1 MKSLVAILLICIVS
15 QVTPAYAEVCENGLC
30 IKDTSGSGDWQL
42 NGDWME
48 DGGGITY
55 KILGYD
61 DNRSAD
67 IDKIRHDTHFDIPVS
82 TVYSYNINETTISGW
97 PAVLG
102 VINGYMK
109 GYIYVSDYKIGI
121 TGDVREL
128 SRITITA
135 EPGLN
140 LALRD
145 FDGKPFPKDHLEKE
159 QAECEADCEADY
171 NESQLECGSGKC
183 GDKRYYNSCLA
194 DCQEWAYNDHQ
205 YELENDIQYRPLIKS
220 VKPGFADVYIDVG
233 AFSSTYIQG
242 YGSHILGRDKYGF
255 IQKPKLDVG
264 DLKMTF
270 LKNDS
275 TISEDIMELTKGISA
290 SPDIAYFNVTET
302 TIGGWPAVVRVQ
314 NLTRIY
320 TSGRS
325 DSPLISVNAIIH
337 IHVNDVKILAVTSG
351 MQDGY
356 HKLYG
361 IEVSEKKMLEDMKSI
376 KITLAS
382 RSTPDQVQDGAV

>member
-1 MKSLVAILLICIVS
+1 MTSLAAILVICIAS
-15 QVTPAYAEVCENGLC
+15 QVALTCAEVCENGLC
-30 IKDTSGSGDWQL
+30 IKDTSGGGDWQL
-42 NGDWME
+42 NGDFME
-48 DGGGITY
+48 DGGALTY
-55 KILGYD
+55 QILGYD

-67 IDKIRHDTHFDIPVS
+67 IDKIRHDVHFDIPVS
-82 TVYSYNINETTISGW
+82 AVYFYNINETTISGW

-102 VINGYMK
+102 VINNNMK
-109 GYIYVSDYKIGI
+109 GYIYVCDYKIGI
-121 TGDVREL
+121 TGDASDL
-128 SRITITA
+128 SHITITA
-135 EPGLN
+135 EPGLD

-145 FDGKPFPKDHLEKE
+145 SDGKPFPKGHLAKE

-171 NESQLECGSGKC
+171 NESQLVCGSGQC

-194 DCQEWAYNDHQ
+194 DCQEYAYSDLQ
-205 YELENDIQYRPLIKS
+205 FELENDIQYRPLITS
-220 VKPGFADVYIDVG
+220 VKPGNEDFYIDVG

-242 YGSHILGRDKYGF
+242 YKS
-255 IQKPKLDVG
+255 KLDVG

-275 TISEDIMELTKGISA
+275 NISEDRMELTKGISA
-290 SPDIAYFNVTET
+290 SPDIAYFNVSET
-302 TIGGWPAVVRVQ
+302 TIGGWPAVVRVL
-314 NLTRIY
+314 NWTRVY
-320 TSGRS
+320 TTGRS
-325 DSPLISVNAIIH
+325 DPPLISVTAIIY
-337 IHVNDVKILAVTSG
+337 INDAKILAETSG

-382 RSTPDQVQDGAV
+382 RNAPGQA